1 MVLSIASKNSV
12 STILEIEEYEKIR
25 QICKVFPMRNVET
38 RYVISC
44 IFFIE
49 DSFQLILVM
58 ILKGYMNELKRRLL
72 EFPSTGALIIY

>member
-1 MVLSIASKNSV
+1 VVLSIASKNSV

-72 EFPSTGALIIY
+72 ESQSAGALIIY